1 MRSFLSSLLLAGA
14 LALAG
19 CATNPLS
26 PTPSGITLPT
36 AQQVVDAA
44 KATCAVVP
52 NIIDVATLISTNPA
66 IGTAA
71 AFAKAICAAVTNL
84 SARRGAPASVM
95 VNGVRIRLGA
105 RLGARR
111 GAASAVI
118 VNGVTIHYTQ

>member
-1 MRSFLSSLLLAGA
+1 MKNFLSSLLLAGA

-26 PTPSGITLPT
+26 PVLSPTGLPT

-52 NIIDVATLISTNPA
+52 NIVDVATLISTNPA

-71 AFAKAICAAVTNL
+71 AFAKAICAAVNNL
-84 SARRGAPASVM
+84 SARHGVPASVM
-95 VNGVRIRLGA
+95 VNGVRVRLGA

-111 GAASAVI
+111 GAPSAVV
-118 VNGVTIHYTQ
+118 VNGVTIHFTQ